1 MKFTDFVDIK
11 SNLSDFNPDW
21 LISVCK
27 RENNSKRDFI
37 FVNRIQ
43 GKHVP
48 ARPQEILHL
57 FENLRV
63 TITKDNRW
71 DKKEKVCVIG
81 FAETA
86 TAISHY
92 IADNIPNKDC
102 YYLQTTREKS
112 DEPLLVEFKE
122 EHSHAT
128 EQALYGDLQKLKNC
142 DRILFIDD
150 ELSTGKTILNF
161 IEELDKIG
169 NFKYSVASFLNL
181 QSKENQRKFEEKNI
195 DTYALIRGE
204 IKDIN
209 RKIDIEVLPDIK
221 KLSTITNEYYHPKR
235 NLVIG
240 SEENMYN
247 GILKA
252 SNLEKGDRN
261 KEEYYFQASTRSPI
275 CPSEAEDYVLF
286 NRVRFVSAKEN
297 NRRVY
302 LYNLQQYDRIIV
314 MANQSEEQIGNQFA
328 SQVYKIIRPLCNQLF
343 IIPYGKE
350 K

>member
-1 MKFTDFVDIK
+1 MKFTDFVDIED
-11 SNLSDFNPDW
+11 NLSGFDPNE

-37 FVNRIQ
+37 FVNRYQ

-48 ARPQEILHL
+48 ARPQDILQL
-57 FENLRV
+57 FETLRI
-63 TITKDNRW
+63 TISKDSRWNR
-71 DKKEKVCVIG
+71 KESVCIIG

-86 TAISHY
+86 TAIGNY
-92 IADNIPNKDC
+92 IADNIPNKNY

-112 DEPLLVEFKE
+112 NKQLLVEFKE

-161 IEELDKIG
+161 IAELEKIK

-181 QSKENQRKFEEKNI
+181 QSEGNRKIFEEKNI
-195 DTYALIRGE
+195 DTYALIKGE

-209 RKIDIEVLPDIK
+209 KKIDVEVLPDIED
-221 KLSTITNEYYHPKR
+221 LSTITNEYYHPER

-240 SEENMYN
+240 SEEDMYN

-252 SNLEKGDRN
+252 ATLEKSDKN
-261 KEEYYFQASTRSPI
+261 KKEYYFQASTRSPI
-275 CPSEAEDYVLF
+275 CSSEAEDYVLY
-286 NRVRFVSAKEN
+286 NRIKFISAKDA
-297 NRRVY
+297 NRIVY
-302 LYNLQQYDRIIV
+302 LYNLRQYDRIIV
-314 MANQSEEQIGNQFA
+314 MANQSEEQSKDMKFA
-328 SQVYKIIRPLCNQLF
+328 KEVYRKIKPLCNQLF
-343 IIPYGKE
+343 LLPYGK
-350 K
+350 

>member
-63 TITKDNRW
+63 TITKDSRWNR
-71 DKKEKVCVIG
+71 KENICVIG

-92 IADNIPNKDC
+92 IVDNIPNKDC

-181 QSKENQRKFEEKNI
+181 QSEENRKIFEEKNI

-209 RKIDIEVLPDIK
+209 RKIDVEVLPDIEN
-221 KLSTITNEYYHPKR
+221 LSTINNEYYHPKR
-235 NLVIG
+235 DLVIG
-240 SEENMYN
+240 TEEDMYK
-247 GILKA
+247 GILKVA
-252 SNLEKGDRN
+252 SLEKSDKN
-261 KEEYYFQASTRSPI
+261 KKEYYFQASTRSPI

-286 NRVRFVSAKEN
+286 NRARFVSAKEN

-343 IIPYGKE
+343 IIPYGRE

>member
-48 ARPQEILHL
+48 ARPQEILRL

-63 TITKDNRW
+63 TITKDSRW
-71 DKKEKVCVIG
+71 DRKENVCVIG

-92 IADNIPNKDC
+92 IADNIPNKDY

-128 EQALYGDLQKLKNC
+128 EQALYGDLQKLKKC
-142 DRILFIDD
+142 DRILFVDD

-161 IEELDKIG
+161 IVELEKIK

-181 QSKENQRKFEEKNI
+181 QSEGNRKIFEEKNI

-209 RKIDIEVLPDIK
+209 KKIDVEVLPDIEN
-221 KLSTITNEYYHPKR
+221 LSTINNEYYHPKR
-235 NLVIG
+235 DLVIG
-240 SEENMYN
+240 TEEDMYK

-252 SNLEKGDRN
+252 ASLEKSDRN
-261 KEEYYFQASTRSPI
+261 KKEYYFQASTRSPI

-286 NRVRFVSAKEN
+286 NRIRFISAKEN
-297 NRRVY
+297 NRKVY
-302 LYNLQQYDRIIV
+302 LYNLQQYDRIMV

-328 SQVYKIIRPLCNQLF
+328 SQVYKIIRPICNQLF
-343 IIPYGKE
+343 ILPYGKE

>member
-71 DKKEKVCVIG
+71 DRKENVCVIG

-86 TAISHY
+86 TAIGHY
-92 IADNIPNKDC
+92 IADNIPNKDY

-181 QSKENQRKFEEKNI
+181 QSEGNRKIFEEKNI

-209 RKIDIEVLPDIK
+209 RKIDIEVLPDIEN
-221 KLSTITNEYYHPKR
+221 LSTINNEYYHPKR
-235 NLVIG
+235 DLVIG
-240 SEENMYN
+240 TEEDMYE

-252 SNLEKGDRN
+252 ASLEKSDKN
-261 KEEYYFQASTRSPI
+261 KKEYYFQASTRSPI

-343 IIPYGKE
+343 IIPYGRE

>member
-71 DKKEKVCVIG
+71 DKKENVCVIG

-92 IADNIPNKDC
+92 IADNIPNKDY

-161 IEELDKIG
+161 IEKLNKIKD
-169 NFKYSVASFLNL
+169 FKYSVASFLNL
-181 QSKENQRKFEEKNI
+181 QSKENQKVFEDNNI
-195 DTYALIRGE
+195 DTYALIRGT
-204 IKDIN
+204 IKDMN
-209 RKIDIEVLPDIK
+209 KKIDIEVLPDIEDI
-221 KLSTITNEYYHPKR
+221 STITNEYYHPKR

-240 SEENMYN
+240 TEEDMYN
-247 GILKA
+247 SILKA

-275 CPSEAEDYVLF
+275 CPSKENEYILF
-286 NRVRFVSAKEN
+286 NRIRFVSAKEQ
-297 NRRVY
+297 NRKVY
-302 LYNLQQYDRIIV
+302 LYNLQQYNKVIL
-314 MANQSEEQIGNQFA
+314 MANQSEEMISHNFSAQI
-328 SQVYKIIRPLCNQLF
+328 YKKLRPICNQLF
-343 IIPYGKE
+343 ILPYGK
-350 K
+350 

>member
-48 ARPQEILHL
+48 ARPQEILRL

-63 TITKDNRW
+63 TITKDSRW
-71 DKKEKVCVIG
+71 DRKENVCVIG

-92 IADNIPNKDC
+92 IADNIPNKDY

-128 EQALYGDLQKLKNC
+128 EQALYGDLQKLKKC
-142 DRILFIDD
+142 DRILFVDD

-161 IEELDKIG
+161 IAELEKIK

-181 QSKENQRKFEEKNI
+181 QSEGNRKIFEEKNI

-209 RKIDIEVLPDIK
+209 KKIDVEVLPDIEN
-221 KLSTITNEYYHPKR
+221 LSTINNEYYHPKR
-235 NLVIG
+235 DLVIG
-240 SEENMYN
+240 TEEDMYK

-252 SNLEKGDRN
+252 ASLEKSDRN
-261 KEEYYFQASTRSPI
+261 KKECYFQASTRSPI

-286 NRVRFVSAKEN
+286 NRIRFISAKEN
-297 NRRVY
+297 DRKVY

-328 SQVYKIIRPLCNQLF
+328 SQVYKIIRPICNQLF
-343 IIPYGKE
+343 ILPYGKE

>member
-1 MKFTDFVDIK
+1 MKFRDFVDIGD
-11 SNLSDFNPDW
+11 NLSGFDPDE

-37 FVNRIQ
+37 FVNRYQ

-48 ARPQEILHL
+48 ARPQNILQL
-57 FENLRV
+57 FETLRI
-63 TITKDNRW
+63 TISKDSRWNR
-71 DKKEKVCVIG
+71 KENICVIG

-112 DEPLLVEFKE
+112 NEPLLVEFKE

-128 EQALYGDLQKLKNC
+128 EQALYGDLQKLRNC

-161 IEELDKIG
+161 IAELEKIK

-181 QSKENQRKFEEKNI
+181 QSKENRKIFEEKNI

-209 RKIDIEVLPDIK
+209 KKIDVEVLPDIED
-221 KLSTITNEYYHPKR
+221 LSTITNEYYHPKR

-240 SEENMYN
+240 SEEDMYN

-252 SNLEKGDRN
+252 ATLEKSDKN
-261 KEEYYFQASTRSPI
+261 KKEYYFQASTRSPI
-275 CPSEAEDYVLF
+275 CSSEAEDYVLY
-286 NRVRFVSAKEN
+286 NRIKFISAKDA
-297 NRRVY
+297 NRIVY
-302 LYNLQQYDRIIV
+302 LYNLRQYDRIIV
-314 MANQSEEQIGNQFA
+314 MANQSEEQSKDMKFA
-328 SQVYKIIRPLCNQLF
+328 KEVYRKIKPLCNQLF
-343 IIPYGKE
+343 LLPYGK
-350 K
+350 

>member
-11 SNLSDFNPDW
+11 DNLSGFDPDE

-37 FVNRIQ
+37 FVNRYQ

-48 ARPQEILHL
+48 ARPQDILQL
-57 FENLRV
+57 FETLRI
-63 TITKDNRW
+63 TISKDSRWNR
-71 DKKEKVCVIG
+71 KENICVIG

-92 IADNIPNKDC
+92 IVDNIPNKDC

-112 DEPLLVEFKE
+112 NEPLLVEFKE

-161 IEELDKIG
+161 IAELEKIK

-181 QSKENQRKFEEKNI
+181 QSEGNRKIFEEKNI
-195 DTYALIRGE
+195 DTYALIKGE

-209 RKIDIEVLPDIK
+209 KEIDVEVLPDIED
-221 KLSTITNEYYHPKR
+221 LSTITNEYYHPKR
-235 NLVIG
+235 DLIVG
-240 SEENMYN
+240 SEEDMYN

-252 SNLEKGDRN
+252 ATLEKSD
-261 KEEYYFQASTRSPI
+261 KKKKEYYFQASTRSPI
-275 CPSEAEDYVLF
+275 CSSEAEDYVLY
-286 NRVRFVSAKEN
+286 NRIKFISAKDA
-297 NRRVY
+297 NRIVY
-302 LYNLQQYDRIIV
+302 LYNLRQYDRIIV
-314 MANQSEEQIGNQFA
+314 MANQSEEQSKDMKFA
-328 SQVYKIIRPLCNQLF
+328 KEVYRKIKPLCNQLF
-343 IIPYGKE
+343 LLPYGK
-350 K
+350 

>member
-63 TITKDNRW
+63 TITKDSRW
-71 DKKEKVCVIG
+71 NKKEKVCVIG

-92 IADNIPNKDC
+92 IADNIPNKNY

-128 EQALYGDLQKLKNC
+128 EQALYGDLQKLKEC

-161 IEELDKIG
+161 INELEKIG

-181 QSKENQRKFEEKNI
+181 QSDENRKIFEEKNI

-209 RKIDIEVLPDIK
+209 RKIDVEVLPDIEN
-221 KLSTITNEYYHPKR
+221 LSTINNEYYHPKR
-235 NLVIG
+235 DLVIG
-240 SEENMYN
+240 TEEDMYK

-252 SNLEKGDRN
+252 ALLEKSDKN
-261 KEEYYFQASTRSPI
+261 KKEYYFQASTRSPI
-275 CPSEAEDYVLF
+275 CPSEVEDYVLF

-343 IIPYGKE
+343 IIPYGRGK
-350 K
+350 

>member
-1 MKFTDFVDIK
+1 MKFTDFVKITDNI
-11 SNLSDFNPDW
+11 SDFNPDE

-37 FVNRIQ
+37 FVNRYQ

-63 TITKDNRW
+63 TITKDSRW
-71 DKKEKVCVIG
+71 NKKEKVCVIG

-92 IADNIPNKDC
+92 IADNIPNKNY

-161 IEELDKIG
+161 IAELEKIK
-169 NFKYSVASFLNL
+169 NFKYNVASFLNL
-181 QSKENQRKFEEKNI
+181 QSEENRKIFEEKNI

-209 RKIDIEVLPDIK
+209 RKIDVEVLPDIEN
-221 KLSTITNEYYHPKR
+221 LSTINNEYYHSKR
-235 NLVIG
+235 DLVIG
-240 SEENMYN
+240 TEEDMYK

-252 SNLEKGDRN
+252 ASLEKSDKN
-261 KEEYYFQASTRSPI
+261 KKEYYFQASTRSPI

-343 IIPYGKE
+343 IIPYGRE

>member
-71 DKKEKVCVIG
+71 DRKENVCVIG

-92 IADNIPNKDC
+92 IVDNIPNKDY

-128 EQALYGDLQKLKNC
+128 EQALYGDLQKLKKC

-181 QSKENQRKFEEKNI
+181 QSEGNRKIFEEKNI

-209 RKIDIEVLPDIK
+209 RKIDIEVLPDIEN
-221 KLSTITNEYYHPKR
+221 LSTINNEYYHPKR
-235 NLVIG
+235 DLVIG
-240 SEENMYN
+240 TEENMYK

-252 SNLEKGDRN
+252 ASLEKSDKN
-261 KEEYYFQASTRSPI
+261 KKEYYFQASTRSPI

>member
-71 DKKEKVCVIG
+71 DRKENVCVIG

-86 TAISHY
+86 TAIGHY
-92 IADNIPNKDC
+92 IADNIPNKEY

-112 DEPLLVEFKE
+112 NEPLLVEFKE

-128 EQALYGDLQKLKNC
+128 DQTLYGDLQKLKNC
-142 DRILFIDD
+142 DRILFVDD

-161 IEELDKIG
+161 INELEKIG
-169 NFKYSVASFLNL
+169 KFQYSVASFLNL
-181 QSKENQRKFEEKNI
+181 QSKEDEQKFKEKNI
-195 DTYALIRGE
+195 DTYCLIKGK
-204 IKDIN
+204 IKDKN
-209 RKIDIEVLPDIK
+209 KKISIEQLSDIEDLNVLR
-221 KLSTITNEYYHPKR
+221 NEYEHPKTD
-235 NLVIG
+235 LVIG
-240 SEENMYN
+240 TEEDMYN
-247 GILKA
+247 AILKA
-252 SNLEKGDRN
+252 ERLEKSNTSG
-261 KEEYYFQASTRSPI
+261 KQYYFQASTRSPI
-275 CPSEAEDYVLF
+275 CPCNEDDYVLH
-286 NRVRFVSAKEN
+286 NRIKFVSAKDA
-297 NRRVY
+297 NRVVY
-302 LYNLQQYDRIIV
+302 LYNLRQYDRIIV
-314 MANQSEEQIGNQFA
+314 MANQSEEQSKDMKFA
-328 SQVYKIIRPLCNQLF
+328 KEVYKKIKPLCNQLF
-343 IIPYGKE
+343 LLPYGK
-350 K
+350 

>member
-1 MKFTDFVDIK
+1 MKFADFVDIK
-11 SNLSDFNPDW
+11 DNLSGFDPDE

-37 FVNRIQ
+37 FVNRYQ

-48 ARPQEILHL
+48 ARPQDILQL
-57 FENLRV
+57 FETLRI
-63 TITKDNRW
+63 TISKDSRWNR
-71 DKKEKVCVIG
+71 KENICVIG

-92 IADNIPNKDC
+92 IADNIPNKDY

-161 IEELDKIG
+161 IAELEKIK

-181 QSKENQRKFEEKNI
+181 QSEGNRKIFKEKNI

-209 RKIDIEVLPDIK
+209 KKIDVEVLPDIEN
-221 KLSTITNEYYHPKR
+221 LSTITNEYYHPKR
-235 NLVIG
+235 DLIVG
-240 SEENMYN
+240 SEEDMYN

-252 SNLEKGDRN
+252 ATLEKSDKN
-261 KEEYYFQASTRSPI
+261 KKEYYFQASTRSPI
-275 CPSEAEDYVLF
+275 CSSEAEDYVLY
-286 NRVRFVSAKEN
+286 NRIKFISAKDA
-297 NRRVY
+297 NRIVY
-302 LYNLQQYDRIIV
+302 LYNLRQYDRIIV
-314 MANQSEEQIGNQFA
+314 MANQSEEQSKDMKFA
-328 SQVYKIIRPLCNQLF
+328 KEVYRKIKPLCNQLF
-343 IIPYGKE
+343 LLPYGK
-350 K
+350 

>member
-37 FVNRIQ
+37 FVNRLQ

-63 TITKDNRW
+63 TITKDSRW
-71 DKKEKVCVIG
+71 DRKENVCVIG

-92 IADNIPNKDC
+92 IADNIPNKDY

-128 EQALYGDLQKLKNC
+128 EQALYGDLQKLKKC
-142 DRILFIDD
+142 DRILFVDD

-161 IEELDKIG
+161 IAELEKIK

-181 QSKENQRKFEEKNI
+181 QSEGNRKIFEEKNI

-209 RKIDIEVLPDIK
+209 KKIDVEVLPDIEN
-221 KLSTITNEYYHPKR
+221 LSTINNEYYHPKR
-235 NLVIG
+235 DLVIG
-240 SEENMYN
+240 TEEDMYK

-252 SNLEKGDRN
+252 ASLEKSDRN
-261 KEEYYFQASTRSPI
+261 KKEYYFQASTRSPI
-275 CPSEAEDYVLF
+275 CPSEAEDYVLY
-286 NRVRFVSAKEN
+286 NRIKFVSAKESK
-297 NRRVY
+297 RAVY
-302 LYNLQQYDRIIV
+302 LYDLRQYDRIIV

-328 SQVYKIIRPLCNQLF
+328 SQVYKIIRPICNQLF
-343 IIPYGKE
+343 ILPYGKE

>member
-1 MKFTDFVDIK
+1 MKFTDFVKITDNI
-11 SNLSDFNPDW
+11 SDFNPDE

-37 FVNRIQ
+37 FVNRYQ

-63 TITKDNRW
+63 TITKDSRW
-71 DKKEKVCVIG
+71 NKKEKVCVIG

-92 IADNIPNKDC
+92 IADNIPNKNY

-161 IEELDKIG
+161 IAELEKIK
-169 NFKYSVASFLNL
+169 NFKYNVASFLNL
-181 QSKENQRKFEEKNI
+181 QSEENRKIFEEKNI

-209 RKIDIEVLPDIK
+209 RKIDVEVLPDIEN
-221 KLSTITNEYYHPKR
+221 LSTINNEYYHPKR
-235 NLVIG
+235 DLVIG
-240 SEENMYN
+240 TEEDMYK

-252 SNLEKGDRN
+252 ASLEKSDKN
-261 KEEYYFQASTRSPI
+261 KKEYYFQASTRSPI

-343 IIPYGKE
+343 IIPYGRE